1 MVFGGAGMTPMNKL
15 IVTIGITL
23 LVVNLGCLFVFE
35 RTSLAQEQKP
45 NPVAPNT
52 ISTEQAEPRSLT
64 CEEARKLVKGQPFT
78 YTRPQGLLGLS
89 FGESRFQSVSATCEG
104 VSTEGK
110 SGKARLSVTAEIQAD
125 PSWSKQGG
133 RPLAVDPFSA
143 RGRYVEPGTLYEF
156 KVVGFFTLYDTGW
169 MMDSVEVQSGQRA
182 VSKP

>member
-1 MVFGGAGMTPMNKL
+1 MTHMNKMIVKIVL
-15 IVTIGITL
+15 ITF
-23 LVVNLGCLFVFE
+23 LVVNVACVFVFE
-35 RTSLAQEQKP
+35 STSPAQEQEP
-45 NPVAPNT
+45 NPVVPNT

-78 YTRPQGLLGLS
+78 YTRPQGLFGLS

-110 SGKARLSVTAEIQAD
+110 SGKARLSVTAGIQAD

-133 RPLAVDPFSA
+133 RPLAVDPFSV

-156 KVVGFFTLYDTGW
+156 EVLAFFTLYDTGW

-182 VSKP
+182 VSKQ